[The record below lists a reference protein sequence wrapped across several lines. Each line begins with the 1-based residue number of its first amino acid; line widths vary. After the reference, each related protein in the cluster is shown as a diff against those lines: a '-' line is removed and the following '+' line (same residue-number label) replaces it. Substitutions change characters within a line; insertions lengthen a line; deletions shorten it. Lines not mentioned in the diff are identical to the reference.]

1 MTNVL
6 FVAWRSGDSA
16 GGRWGP
22 VARLEHGLTGYR
34 FLYTRGAKTLPG
46 FEPFTEMP
54 RLNDVYESDE
64 LFPLFANRLLSEK
77 RPEYQAYLTWGGFDP
92 NDPPDPLALLAV
104 TGGRR
109 ATDQLEVFPCAARD
123 ADGCYVNKFFV
134 HGIRHV
140 APDAQS
146 RINTLRHRE
155 LLLPEPE
162 DTNPVDSQAVAVYT
176 AEGDRVRIGY
186 VPRYLARGPS
196 ASRTVPS
203 GAHRIGS

>member
-6 FVAWRSGDSA
+6 FVACRSGDSA

-109 ATDQLEVFPCAARD
+109 ATDQLEVFP
-123 ADGCYVNKFFV
+123 
-134 HGIRHV
+134 
-140 APDAQS
+140 
-146 RINTLRHRE
+146 LRG
-155 LLLPEPE
+155 
-162 DTNPVDSQAVAVYT
+162 T
-176 AEGDRVRIGY
+176 
-186 VPRYLARGPS
+186 
-196 ASRTVPS
+196 
-203 GAHRIGS
+203 